1 VRDAGLPETEQTKSM
16 VSSLWVV
23 ADCMGGYAGSTLG
36 KSRKAC
42 YKCRPLFVIIIC
54 PSVADPDPNPN
65 PHVLGLLDPD
75 PLVRST
81 DPDPDHQAKLVRK
94 TLIPTAL

>member
-42 YKCRPLFVIIIC
+42 YECLPLFVIIIY
-54 PSVADPDPNPN
+54 PSVADPDPN

-81 DPDPDHQAKLVRK
+81 DPAPDLDHQAKIVRK
-94 TLIPTAL
+94 P